1 MRLKRKVMQGN
12 VKRCLK
18 LGGGIILLLF
28 VSFFFVNCTAYNP
41 SLFPTYD
48 PLSPGKEVKIN
59 PLGFVVFD
67 ATLEHYII
75 VWDTDIILSSDENY
89 AIVNQA
95 FMIHYRELWDE
106 IIKLRKMLK

>member
-1 MRLKRKVMQGN
+1 MRLKRKAMQES
-12 VKRCLK
+12 VKNYLK

-28 VSFFFVNCTAYNP
+28 ASFFIVNCTAYNP
-41 SLFPTYD
+41 SVFPTYD
-48 PLSPGKEVKIN
+48 PLNPGKEVKVN

-67 ATLEHYII
+67 ATLEHYTI
-75 VWDTDIILSSDENY
+75 VWDTDIILKSDEDY